1 MRRSLLLA
9 LFVLALFLVAA
20 PADAGTPASPPADL
34 RPMQRYGADH
44 PDCLGWTDGCVICTQ
59 KACSTPGI
67 ACTPGATVCTAQ
79 AEPPVVQKPVPPDA
93 PKPEAPK
100 PAEPPPVAPPAQ
112 KP

>member
-1 MRRSLLLA
+1 MRRSLLLW
-9 LFVLALFLVAA
+9 LFLAAA
-20 PADAGTPASPPADL
+20 PAEAEPPKPPADL
-34 RPMQRYGADH
+34 RPMQRYGLDH

-79 AEPPVVQKPVPPDA
+79 AAPDAQKPELPDA

-100 PAEPPPVAPPAQ
+100 PAEPPPVAPPVQ